1 MTANLPVSHDACKQA
16 SQVNRAR
23 IGVGQL
29 IFRKELRQKA
39 ILFRSKIRIRV
50 RSISIPLNTKFLFGA
65 RSLGIDGRLDEV
77 EQAIAK
83 NGPRDEDDLVV
94 EIGDGY
100 DATAFFIV
108 LLEHVPQ
115 NSNVLL
121 LCGVDSVRRASK

>member
-50 RSISIPLNTKFLFGA
+50 RSISIPLNTEFLFGA

-77 EQAIAK
+77 ELRHQLVTGTIGK
-83 NGPRDEDDLVV
+83 RRHDLGF
-94 EIGDGY
+94 EAGGKGGQFRCQCRS
-100 DATAFFIV
+100 TRS
-108 LLEHVPQ
+108 Q
-115 NSNVLL
+115 
-121 LCGVDSVRRASK
+121 R